1 MKSPIRSHNS
11 CRCPRD
17 LEMKSL
23 HLNRIINIHCL
34 VWLFPFFFPIS
45 HSEIEANATRVVSP
59 LHRWYTEQP
68 GLWIKRQRIIIQNSS
83 CLIQMFR
90 VLAVFSHR
98 YYSIVHIIHK
108 NGTTRKMPLTTQTKS
123 GGHLIPPSSL
133 KAASPPEP
141 RACRNLS
148 VATGANKVEVVHV
161 SDEQRSCAS
170 SFSAVKTFDWS
181 T

>member
-34 VWLFPFFFPIS
+34 VSLFPFFFPIS
-45 HSEIEANATRVVSP
+45 HSEIEAIATRVVSL

-68 GLWIKRQRIIIQNSS
+68 GLWIRRIKRQRII
-83 CLIQMFR
+83 LMFR

-108 NGTTRKMPLTTQTKS
+108 NGTTRKMPLTTQTKT
-123 GGHLIPPSSL
+123 GGHLIPPSTL
-133 KAASPPEP
+133 KAASSPEP

-148 VATGANKVEVVHV
+148 VATGASKVEVVHV